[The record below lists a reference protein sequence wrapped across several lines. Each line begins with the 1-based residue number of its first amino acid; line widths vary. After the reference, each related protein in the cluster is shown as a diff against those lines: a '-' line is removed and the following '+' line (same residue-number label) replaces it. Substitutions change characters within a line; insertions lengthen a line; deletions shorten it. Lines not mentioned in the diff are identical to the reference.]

1 MTSKLQL
8 SLLIVSVLSLIY
20 VIYTVIKNKMNIH
33 YSVVW
38 IIWSICMIVISIFPE
53 IVSAIGKMLGIAA
66 TVNTVYL
73 LLIFLLYCMTFYL
86 FLKISKHNEE
96 IIKLNYEIS
105 VLKQYKSNE
114 IKRKS
119 NI

>member
-33 YSVVW
+33 YAVVW
-38 IIWSICMIVISIFPE
+38 IIWSICMIVISIFPG
-53 IVSAIGKMLGIAA
+53 IVSAIGKLIGIA
-66 TVNTVYL
+66 TPVNAVYL

-105 VLKQYKSNE
+105 NLNE
-114 IKRKS
+114 IYIS
-119 NI
+119 I

>member
-1 MTSKLQL
+1 MTPKLQL

-33 YSVVW
+33 YAVVW
-38 IIWSICMIVISIFPE
+38 IIWSICMIVLSIFPS
-53 IVSAIGKMLGIAA
+53 IIALIGELIGIFAP
-66 TVNTVYL
+66 TNTVYL

-96 IIKLNYEIS
+96 IVKLNYEIS
-105 VLKQYKSNE
+105 NLKNKLT
-114 IKRKS
+114 KKK
-119 NI
+119 

>member
-20 VIYTVIKNKMNIH
+20 VIFTVIKNKMNIH
-33 YSVVW
+33 YAVVW
-38 IIWSICMIVISIFPE
+38 IIWSICMIILSIFPR
-53 IVSAIGKMLGIAA
+53 VVTVIGELIGVFAP
-66 TVNTVYL
+66 VNTVYL

-96 IIKLNYEIS
+96 IIKLNYEIAN
-105 VLKQYKSNE
+105 LKKDKSN
-114 IKRKS
+114 KK
-119 NI
+119 

>member
-8 SLLIVSVLSLIY
+8 CLLIVSALSLIY

-33 YSVVW
+33 YAVVW
-38 IIWSICMIVISIFPE
+38 IIWSICMIVISIFPG
-53 IVSAIGKMLGIAA
+53 IVTSIGKLIGIA
-66 TVNTVYL
+66 TPVNTVYL

-96 IIKLNYEIS
+96 IIKLNYEIAN
-105 VLKQYKSNE
+105 LKEKT
-114 IKRKS
+114 KKK
-119 NI
+119 

>member
-33 YSVVW
+33 YAIVW
-38 IIWSICMIVISIFPE
+38 IIWSVCMIILSIFPG
-53 IVSAIGKMLGIAA
+53 IIALIGELIGILVP
-66 TVNTVYL
+66 VNTVYL

-96 IIKLNYEIS
+96 IIKLNYEIAN
-105 VLKQYKSNE
+105 LKKEKS
-114 IKRKS
+114 KKK
-119 NI
+119 